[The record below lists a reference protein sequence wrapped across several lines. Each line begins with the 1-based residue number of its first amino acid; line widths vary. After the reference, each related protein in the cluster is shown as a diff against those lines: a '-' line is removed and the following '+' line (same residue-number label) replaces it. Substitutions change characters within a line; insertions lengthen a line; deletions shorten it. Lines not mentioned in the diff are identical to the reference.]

1 MAKPIAVW
9 LRLPQLQD
17 TQLYKLRIP
26 ATLQSIG
33 KKEQKTHTINMSKVW
48 LITGCSSGFGKEI
61 ALAAAKDGDTVVA
74 TARDVSKLED
84 LAKLGIIT
92 KRLDVLSD
100 DDEMKS
106 TIDDIL
112 QTVGRIDVLVNNAGY
127 ILEGAIEECRYAF
140 DLLTPSQMP
149 AC

>member
-1 MAKPIAVW
+1 
-9 LRLPQLQD
+9 
-17 TQLYKLRIP
+17 
-26 ATLQSIG
+26 
-33 KKEQKTHTINMSKVW
+33 MSKVW
-48 LITGCSSGFGKEI
+48 LITGCSSGFGKKI

-127 ILEGAIEECRYAF
+127 ILEGAIE
-140 DLLTPSQMP
+140 
-149 AC
+149 